1 MSPPAQGGVPA
12 PVPGDIIFTGT
23 PSGVGMVQKPPRS
36 LQTGQVEETWI
47 EGIGSIRNHCV
58 KAEA

>member
-1 MSPPAQGGVPA
+1 
-12 PVPGDIIFTGT
+12 
-23 PSGVGMVQKPPRS
+23 MVQKPPRS